1 MSEKEQLIE
10 LIKNS
15 ETIKRYKQI
24 EIVIN
29 KDKQLKRNINKL
41 KTIQKQLVNAKEI
54 GKTKAVEKFQGEF
67 DLLLE
72 EIETYP
78 LMTEY
83 LDLQDEINQ
92 MLKDVLN
99 IIEDKINEKI
109 ENS

>member
-10 LIKNS
+10 LIKDN

-24 EIVIN
+24 EVVIN

-54 GKTKAVEKFQGEF
+54 GKMKAVEKFQSEF

-99 IIEDKINEKI
+99 IIEDKINDKI